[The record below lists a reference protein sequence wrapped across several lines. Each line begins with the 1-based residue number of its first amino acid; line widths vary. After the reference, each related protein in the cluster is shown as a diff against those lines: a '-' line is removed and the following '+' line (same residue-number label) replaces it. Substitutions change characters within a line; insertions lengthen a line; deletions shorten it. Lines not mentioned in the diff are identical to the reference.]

1 LKAEVEAAGAWR
13 VRLGAALESGPLRMG
28 STKRGWLWL
37 VTITGIEEGNIQQTG
52 IEGDRFRALSEKGYF
67 A

>member
-1 LKAEVEAAGAWR
+1 MRLKAEVEAAGAWR

-37 VTITGIEEGNIQQTG
+37 VTIGTDDTSDA
-52 IEGDRFRALSEKGYF
+52 DRHAVTLDSCLLYVEC
-67 A
+67 

>member
-1 LKAEVEAAGAWR
+1 MRLKAVVEAAGAWR

-37 VTITGIEEGNIQQTG
+37 VTIGTDDTSDADMRSPSIPVC
-52 IEGDRFRALSEKGYF
+52 
-67 A
+67 